1 MKKSIGV
8 FLIFCF
14 LSMSPL
20 TVALAQYDT
29 KKKSLPPG
37 KETITIEGI
46 ERTVNKDAILTQQ
59 GSTTFVEGYKSNI
72 ARRLAASEDNIVKLQ
87 QELQAAKIEIQQIKQ
102 ELLSEH
108 TARANLEAKVKHLEI
123 PSNQSSNPS
132 SNK

>member
-1 MKKSIGV
+1 MKKSVII
-8 FLIFCF
+8 FLISSL
-14 LSMSPL
+14 LSMNPL
-20 TVALAQYDT
+20 TLALAQYDT

-87 QELQAAKIEIQQIKQ
+87 QDLQAAKIQIQQLKQ
-102 ELLSEH
+102 ELLLEH
-108 TARANLEAKVKHLEI
+108 TARADLEAKVKHLEI
-123 PSNQSSNPS
+123 PSNQSSSPS